1 MQRIVYLAILAFAI
15 VVCAHG
21 QAAPDLAA
29 LTPEAAVELAV
40 ANNKSLARDR
50 IDLAAAQR
58 ALDRSW
64 NGALPGISLSAGTAR
79 ASATDTTTTY
89 GSVGASLTL
98 TPSILLNVERAR
110 ISSDTENLSYA
121 IAVRDLEL
129 SVRKSYYSLILARS
143 NIRVLEQSVE
153 TARKTWEQTEAKRRE
168 GMATELDALS
178 ARVNL
183 ENLKPSLESA
193 LVAYDSALAQFK
205 QLLGLD
211 QAQAIALAGSLD
223 EAASIAAL
231 DFSGLSG
238 ESPAVA
244 QARKA
249 VDTARSGLK
258 AARINVYS
266 PAVALSAQYQ
276 PTKSSAASDWTDAGR
291 LSALVSF
298 SLDNLLPWSSAR
310 ETADKAADSLAK
322 AQSALE
328 EAVTSA
334 DIKVRSLQKATD
346 QSLASLKALRLT
358 VQLAE
363 RKYTLTE
370 EAHRYG
376 TKDLLALQDAEDSLL
391 KSRVNLLKEA
401 YNLLSNLLDLEY
413 ALGVPFGTLGR

>member
-1 MQRIVYLAILAFAI
+1 MQRIAYLAILAFAI
-15 VVCAHG
+15 VVCAHA
-21 QAAPDLAA
+21 QPAPNLAA
-29 LTPEAAVELAV
+29 LTPESAVELAV

-79 ASATDTTTTY
+79 ANATDTATTY
-89 GSVGASLTL
+89 GSVEASLIL
-98 TPSILLNVERAR
+98 SPSILLNVEQAR
-110 ISSDTENLSYA
+110 ISSDTETLSYS

-129 SVRKSYYSLILARS
+129 SVRKSYYSLVLARS

-153 TARKTWEQTEAKRRE
+153 TARKTWEQTEARRRE
-168 GMATELDALS
+168 GMSTELDALS
-178 ARVNL
+178 AQVNL

-193 LVAYDSALAQFK
+193 LVSYDNALAQFK

-211 QAQAIALAGSLD
+211 QAQAIALSGSLD
-223 EAASIAAL
+223 EAASISAL

-249 VDTARSGLK
+249 LDTARSGFK

-266 PAVALSAQYQ
+266 PAVVLSAQYQ
-276 PTKSSAASDWTDAGR
+276 PTKTSAASDWTDAGR
-291 LSALVSF
+291 LSALLSF

-310 ETADKAADSLAK
+310 ETADKAADALAK
-322 AQSALE
+322 AQSTLE

-334 DIKVRSLQKATD
+334 DIRVRSLRKATD

-391 KSRVNLLKEA
+391 EARVNLLKEA